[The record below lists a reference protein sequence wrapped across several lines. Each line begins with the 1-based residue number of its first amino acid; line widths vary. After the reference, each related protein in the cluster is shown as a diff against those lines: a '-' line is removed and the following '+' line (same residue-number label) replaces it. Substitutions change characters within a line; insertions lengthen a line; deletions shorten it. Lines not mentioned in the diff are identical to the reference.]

1 MVRTGNDHQ
10 LGLSGT
16 ESLEGAFVA
25 EHVFAR
31 LHHQRQTRVDGRIG
45 LLRFLNS
52 RCCAFLSEL
61 RFVGR
66 N

>member
-1 MVRTGNDHQ
+1 MLRTGDDHE

-16 ESLEGAFVA
+16 ESLEGALVA

-31 LHHQRQTRVDGRIG
+31 LHNKRQARVDGRIG
-45 LLRFLNS
+45 LLGLLNS
-52 RCCAFLSEL
+52 RGCGFLSEL
-61 RFVGR
+61 RFVVG